1 MSDQFEGGCL
11 CGAVRF
17 VASGQPES
25 VVWCHCQS
33 CRKHSGAPVSVFV
46 AFMGVNYVVT
56 KGEITK
62 FNSSPGRWRGFC
74 ARCGSTLT
82 CEGERL
88 PIETHFHIG
97 AFDDAARLPPTR
109 HISIAL
115 TLITAR
121 KSPWPRHWVWP
132 KKGFRST

>member
-1 MSDQFEGGCL
+1 MSDMTDQFEGGCL

-17 VASGQPES
+17 VATGRPES
-25 VVWCHCQS
+25 VAWCHCQS

-46 AFMGVNYVVT
+46 AFKRTAYVVT

-82 CEGERL
+82 CEGEPL
-88 PIETHFHIG
+88 PMGETHFHVG
-97 AFDDAARLPPTR
+97 AFDQAARLQPTR
-109 HISIAL
+109 HIFPEERL
-115 TLITAR
+115 
-121 KSPWPRHWVWP
+121 PWLHT
-132 KKGFRST
+132 GDA